1 MKGTS
6 HMPLLAIVVGL
17 LDLAWAGHLTRAS
30 GLVHYPNGYHNGS
43 DQQQPSSSSSSS
55 WVANQSNNYFG
66 YQQPGAGLAGGVY
79 HHFPARIRISLT
91 RNISNLNQQRL
102 TAPELS
108 YFGAIGLGSPAKMFN
123 VVFDTGSSEI
133 WLPYYN
139 WFPLANNLHYS
150 DGYSCKD
157 SSTCVAQRREFAI
170 EYRGTR
176 MSGETYEDLLT
187 VYEDMQK
194 DDAPVL
200 VGNQLALAQNFLAI
214 DDTSDEQFR
223 YKPYDGV
230 VGLAP
235 VAQSSSGTRNLLLSM
250 QHEHQRRMGHL
261 QQQQEQQPY
270 LPESGPAGGMYR
282 PPPPPPHMGGQYQP
296 AVAGA
301 DLMFAIWIN
310 PNQNSRY
317 GGELMLGGV
326 DQNRFVGDIFFH
338 RINSWFDWQLSLAY
352 VQLGGQVVSCPNGC
366 NAILD
371 TGANSLVG
379 PRQEVEQIYQELQAR
394 YEPDAHLWL
403 VDCNKIDQ
411 YPSLVFSLDATPYT
425 IFSRHYIRMFR
436 FRDNVVC
443 HLAIKPWDRNGDWLL
458 GTSFIGAY
466 YTVFDFASRRVGFA
480 TPR

>member
-1 MKGTS
+1 MTNI
-6 HMPLLAIVVGL
+6 MTAMRFLLLALVGFL
-17 LDLAWAGHLTRAS
+17 TSETQASDLTRAS
-30 GLVHYPNGYHNGS
+30 GLIGHPGGPNYGPYDTHPAPNQSYFG
-43 DQQQPSSSSSSS
+43 QQPP
-55 WVANQSNNYFG
+55 QG
-66 YQQPGAGLAGGVY
+66 GLYQQ
-79 HHFPARIRISLT
+79 FPSRIRISLT
-91 RNISNLNQQRL
+91 RNISVQNNYRL

-108 YFGAIGLGSPAKMFN
+108 YFGAIGVGSPPKMFN

-150 DGYSCKD
+150 DGYSCRD
-157 SSTCVAQRREFAI
+157 SSTCVAQKREFSI

-176 MSGETYEDLLT
+176 MSGETYEDLVTL
-187 VYEDMQK
+187 YEDMQK

-200 VGNQLALAQNFLAI
+200 VGTQLAIGQNFLAI
-214 DDTSDEQFR
+214 EDTSDEQFR

-235 VAQSSSGTRNLLLSM
+235 VAQSSSGTRNVLLSI
-250 QHEHQRRMGHL
+250 QQEHQRRMNIY
-261 QQQQEQQPY
+261 QQQYPGQANY
-270 LPESGPAGGMYR
+270 LPENGPAAYSNNQQYYR
-282 PPPPPPHMGGQYQP
+282 PNSGGQAHQ
-296 AVAGA
+296 A
-301 DLMFAIWIN
+301 DLVFSFWIN

-317 GGELMLGGV
+317 GGDLMLGGI
-326 DQNRFVGDIFFH
+326 DENRFLGDIFFH

-352 VQLGGQVVSCPNGC
+352 VQLGGQIVSCAGGC

-379 PRQEVEQIYQELQAR
+379 PRAEVEQIYAELQAQ
-394 YEPDAHLWL
+394 YDSDAQLWL
-403 VDCNKIDQ
+403 VDCNRIDQ
-411 YPSLVFSLDATPYT
+411 YPSLVFRLDDTPYT

-436 FRDNVVC
+436 FRENIVC

-466 YTVFDFASRRVGFA
+466 YTVFDFSARRVGFA
-480 TPR
+480 TPRG